1 MEGIT
6 GQIMK
11 SEILRTLRNA
21 GDSFVSGQTL
31 CEKTGVTRQ
40 AVWKNIAQLKTNG
53 FIIESVPNKGYKL
66 ISSPDVL
73 YPDDIKSRLTDGSIC
88 KKIESLEVTDST
100 NIRAKQLAEFGEE
113 EGTLIIAERQ
123 TAGKGRRGRQWES
136 EPETGIY
143 MSLVLRPVINPV
155 HVPGITLVT
164 ALAVVKA
171 IKETCGANALIKWP
185 NDIVLGGKK
194 ICGILAEMSSEMNFV
209 NYVVTGI
216 GINANNSQFP
226 KEIEET
232 ATSLYLQTGKK
243 TDRAQ
248 LAACIINY
256 FGRYYSKFK
265 ESKDLMPFIDE
276 YTSLLANKDREVKIF
291 YGMEEDSEKTETGMA
306 RGINKDGALIVD
318 TKNGTEYIMSGEV
331 SVRGLYGYV

>member
-1 MEGIT
+1 MR
-6 GQIMK
+6 

-31 CEKTGVTRQ
+31 CERAGVTRQ
-40 AVWKNIAQLKTNG
+40 AVWKNIAQLKANG
-53 FIIESVPNKGYKL
+53 FVIESVPNKGYKL
-66 ISSPDVL
+66 VASPDAI
-73 YPDDIKSRLTDGSIC
+73 YPDDIKSRLADGSVC
-88 KKIESLEVTDST
+88 RKIESLEVTDST

-113 EGTLIIAERQ
+113 EGTLIIAEQQ

-136 EPETGIY
+136 EPGTGIY
-143 MSLVLRPVINPV
+143 MSLVLRPAINHV
-155 HVPGITLVT
+155 HVPCITLVT
-164 ALAVVKA
+164 ALAVAKA
-171 IKETCGANALIKWP
+171 IKKTCGADALIKWP

-216 GINANNSQFP
+216 GVNANNRHFP
-226 KEIEET
+226 EEIEKT
-232 ATSLYLQTGKK
+232 ATSICLQTGRK

-248 LAACIINY
+248 LASCIVNC
-256 FGRYYSKFK
+256 FSQYYNKFK
-265 ESKDLMPFIDE
+265 ESKNLMPFIDE
-276 YTSLLANKDREVKIF
+276 YDSLLANKDKEVRIF
-291 YGMEEDSEKTETGMA
+291 YGMEEDSGKTETGMA
-306 RGINKDGALIVD
+306 KGINKDGALVVN